1 MEEQLLFT
9 RIHDALDIQTP
20 PGAYERLRTHLT
32 KKPVRPLRWPALQ
45 TRWSNMGFRFAAGL
59 AIVAIAIA
67 AGAAALAIHNSTNN
81 SSPASTR
88 MSIALYQKMVS
99 DDNAAAAATY
109 SSPCDIGKHSG
120 CGDDA
125 TRAISVVQ
133 RWINDVSR
141 RDIPTRFVVINAE
154 MRQHLIQNLAAQR
167 ALLSASQANDGPAM
181 DRAFSDA
188 LYAVYWTGIVIPAIN
203 ASHEVDATRYANLV
217 GLETRTLDG
226 CGAACG
232 FTPTSAT
239 CSKGDGITCTYY
251 LDAVAQSFAS
261 FQADLTK
268 EAAPSSLA
276 TKDAKLQSDL
286 AEADAVVLAAYPA
299 VVTNDQVAFN
309 SAIAQLE
316 RIKTRIDLDA
326 AKITG

>member
-1 MEEQLLFT
+1 
-9 RIHDALDIQTP
+9 
-20 PGAYERLRTHLT
+20 
-32 KKPVRPLRWPALQ
+32 
-45 TRWSNMGFRFAAGL
+45 
-59 AIVAIAIA
+59 
-67 AGAAALAIHNSTNN
+67 
-81 SSPASTR
+81 
-88 MSIALYQKMVS
+88 MSIQAYQKMVA
-99 DDNAAAAATY
+99 DDNANASVTY
-109 SSPCDIGKHSG
+109 SAPCGSGNNSG
-120 CGDDA
+120 CGADA
-125 TRAISVVQ
+125 TRGIPAVQ
-133 RWINDVSR
+133 RWIDDISR
-141 RDIPTRFVVINAE
+141 PDIPTRFVVINAE

-188 LYAVYWTGIVIPAIN
+188 LYAVYWTGIVIPAIS

-239 CSKGDGITCTYY
+239 CSKGDGITCIYY
-251 LDAVAQSFAS
+251 LDTVAQSFAS

-276 TKDAKLQSDL
+276 TKDSKLQSDL